1 MSHQWIGS
9 LIQQRIMV
17 ADKVYITH
25 RMISDYAASSV
36 TGRATRVW
44 EAYEEG
50 HPEEPYAILK
60 DLWLD
65 IESPSEGEILDDVLA
80 KMEEYTGRH
89 PELEDKDYR
98 KHFLTKV
105 VDWRVV
111 LPGGDPDTTLKSTR
125 GESFV
130 NVTDSFPPPPEG
142 GPSISSTEPT
152 SSRTPRSES
161 RSWNGVPPR
170 ARQIPKP
177 SNLRRPRHLAHY
189 RIVFL
194 ESGRPIHKLLTLKES
209 FSCLRDSVQG
219 KKTTVHDVC

>member
-1 MSHQWIGS
+1 MSHRWIGS
-9 LIQQRIMV
+9 SIQQRITV

-25 RMISDYAASSV
+25 QMISDYAASSV

-44 EAYEEG
+44 EAYKEG
-50 HPEEPYAILK
+50 HPEGPYVVLK

-65 IESPSEGEILDDVLA
+65 IKSPSEGEILDDVLA
-80 KMEEYTGRH
+80 KMEKYTGQH

-111 LPGGDPDTTLKSTR
+111 LPNGDPDTTLKSTR

-130 NVTDSFPPPPEG
+130 KVTDSFPED
-142 GPSISSTEPT
+142 GPSILSTEST
-152 SSRTPRSES
+152 STRTPRSEP

-170 ARQIPKP
+170 APRIPKP
-177 SNLRRPRHLAHY
+177 SALRRPRHLAHY

-194 ESGRPIHKLLTLKES
+194 ESRRPIHKLLTLKES

-219 KKTTVHDVC
+219 KKPTICDVC